1 MPWVL
6 IKDLETIF
14 YILIILV
21 SLHDTSYQ
29 NMKLTISVKL
39 QDWSLMTYIQTGRIK
54 GFLSENQG

>member
-39 QDWSLMTYIQTGRIK
+39 QDWSLMTYIQTGQIK

>member
-1 MPWVL
+1 MPWAL

-29 NMKLTISVKL
+29 NMKLTNSVKL
-39 QDWSLMTYIQTGRIK
+39 QDWSLMTYIQTV
-54 GFLSENQG
+54 SH